1 MKKIKVA
8 AVALNQTPMDWV
20 HNISNIKTAIYS
32 ASQNGAKIICLPE
45 LCITGYG
52 CEDTF
57 HSKDLLKRSWDA
69 LHNIKDETQGVVVS
83 VGLPIEY
90 NGALFNASCLLFNGA
105 IEGFVCK
112 KHLAGDGIHYE
123 PRWFHPWPEDLTAK
137 IDNKYPIGDI
147 YFEVDGI
154 KIGME
159 ICEDAWVSNRPGAS
173 LAARGVDIILNPSAS
188 HFAFGKHEVRRR
200 FVLEGSRAF
209 NCVYIY
215 SNLLGNESG
224 RVVFDGDTFIASEGK
239 LISEGPRFSYKNKE
253 IISAVID
260 IDNNKTNRIRTAS
273 YTPDLT
279 LDKKVKSFYLP
290 INIKLDTEENITMP
304 ADGNTYSKFE
314 EFDQAVCLGLR
325 DFMRK
330 SKAKGYALSL
340 SGGADSSAVACLV
353 WLMVRRDKGWQNAFA
368 HWQRKEVSKHLVCAY
383 QATKNS
389 SSTTEKAAREVAKF
403 IGAKYLKL
411 DVDDVVEKYKSKVS
425 KALDKKL
432 SWKTDDIALQN
443 IQARVRSPGIW
454 MIANITNSILLST
467 SNRSEAAVGY
477 CTMDGDTSGGL
488 SPIAGIDKAFLI
500 DWLKWAREEYGLKC
514 LKYVLDQ
521 KPTAELK
528 PKDQEQ
534 TDEKDLMPYP
544 ILDRIEKLAIR
555 DKKSPLEIVKS
566 LSDLEHSKE
575 RIGQWVEKFFV
586 LWCRNQ
592 WKRERYAPSFHL
604 DDENLDPK
612 TWCRFPILSSGY
624 RLELDAMWD
633 YIRIGK

>member
-20 HNISNIKTAIYS
+20 RNISNIKTAIHK
-32 ASQNGAKIICLPE
+32 AANDGAKIICLPE

-57 HSKDLLKRSWDA
+57 HSKDLLKRSMDA
-69 LHNIKDETQGVVVS
+69 LHSIKKETKGIIVS
-83 VGLPIEY
+83 VGLPVEY
-90 NGALFNASCLLFNGA
+90 NGALFNTSCLLFNGA

-123 PRWFHPWPEDLTAK
+123 PRWFHPWPDNLTAK
-137 IDNKYPIGDI
+137 IDDAYPIGDI

-200 FVLEGSRAF
+200 FVLEGSRAY
-209 NCVYIY
+209 NCVYVY

-224 RVVFDGDTFIASEGK
+224 RVIFDGDTFIASEGRVFA
-239 LISEGPRFSYKNKE
+239 EGKRFSYNSNE
-253 IISAVID
+253 ITSAVVD
-260 IDNNKTNRIRTAS
+260 IDANKTNRIRTAS
-273 YTPDLT
+273 FTPDLT
-279 LDKKVKSFYLP
+279 PDKSRRTFYLP
-290 INIKLDTEENITMP
+290 IDVKLETTEHITDQD
-304 ADGNTYSKFE
+304 ADITSWSKFQ
-314 EFDQAVCLGLR
+314 EFDGAVCLGLW
-325 DFMRK
+325 DFLRK
-330 SKAKGYALSL
+330 SGMKGYTLSL
-340 SGGADSSAVACLV
+340 SGGADSSAVACLI
-353 WLMVRRDKGWQNAFA
+353 WLMYQRTYGKDYYKGEYALRDHFT
-368 HWQRKEVSKHLVCAY
+368 CAY

-389 SSTTEKAAREVAKF
+389 SKTTEKAAREVANYF
-403 IGAKYLKL
+403 GANYIKL
-411 DVDDVVEKYKSKVS
+411 DVDNIVEQYKSKVS
-425 KALDKKL
+425 KSLKRKL
-432 SWKTDDIALQN
+432 SWEKDDIALQN
-443 IQARVRSPGIW
+443 IQARVRSPSIW
-454 MIANITNSILLST
+454 MIANLTNSILIST

-488 SPIAGIDKAFLI
+488 SPIAGIDKAFLLE
-500 DWLKWAREEYGLKC
+500 WLWWAKDKYKLKC
-514 LKYVLDQ
+514 LTYVLDQ

-528 PKDQEQ
+528 PKSQDQ

-544 ILDRIEKLAIR
+544 ILDKIEKLAIR
-555 DKKSPLEIVKS
+555 DKKSPMEVFKS
-566 LSDLEHSKE
+566 LSDLDYSKE
-575 RIGQWVEKFFV
+575 QVGQWVEKFFN

-633 YIRIGK
+633 YIRTGK